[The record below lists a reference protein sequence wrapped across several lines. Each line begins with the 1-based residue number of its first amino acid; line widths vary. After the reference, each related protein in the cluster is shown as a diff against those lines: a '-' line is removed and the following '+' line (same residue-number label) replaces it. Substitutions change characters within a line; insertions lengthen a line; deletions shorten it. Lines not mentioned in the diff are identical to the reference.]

1 MANDAPAGLTACTI
15 VARNYLPAAR
25 VLTASFLAQH
35 PGGRVYVLVVDD
47 IDGDIDG
54 DVDAGAEQ
62 FEVVRP
68 GDLDLD
74 PEEYLRM
81 AMLYDVTELCTA
93 VKPWLL
99 RLLLDRGAG
108 VVLYLD
114 PDMEVF
120 ASLDRLASAARER
133 GIVIV
138 PHAESPIPLDG
149 REPTE
154 QTILHA
160 GAYNLGF
167 IGVSDAARPFLA
179 WWEERLARHCYRDVE
194 DAHFV
199 DQRFVDLVPG
209 LFEPAIVRDPAYNV
223 AYWNLHS
230 RSVARTGGR
239 YEVDGRPLAFFHYS
253 GYSPRRPHILFS
265 YHHDEDRGP
274 RVLLSEHPAV
284 AELCRGY
291 IEQLDAA
298 GASGDLPPYAYGAL
312 GDGTPIDIRM
322 RRLYREELELAERG
336 EGPEPANPFRDGTA
350 SFVEWLREPTYPRVA
365 PQVGRYLHDIWDED
379 PNLQHE
385 FPELEPETADVY
397 LEWCSGPAS
406 ANLPACVLLS
416 DAELAERRVAR
427 RRARPVGARPPGVNL
442 VGYHGAVL
450 GLGEVAR
457 SVADALRAVGVDV
470 AAIGHPETLSQQLG
484 DVACVEPIHAPYD
497 VNVFVVNADMMPPL
511 AGQLGPDFF
520 AGRRS
525 VGIWFW
531 EVDRLVPPTK
541 ALQVLDEVWV
551 ASEHT
556 RAAVEPVSSKPVHV
570 VPIPMPSAPAD
581 TATSLRRR
589 DVGLPD
595 DRFVFLMALDFFS
608 VGERKNPWGL
618 VEAYRSVFGP
628 DDGAALVVKTINGIR
643 RADDL
648 ERLRFAAG
656 DRADIVIRDEY
667 LSRADQAALMAGCD
681 AYVSLHRSE
690 GFGLTMA
697 EAMAL
702 AKPVIA
708 TGYSGNMQFMDESVA
723 FLVPYTLREIGPDH
737 HPYPADGQWADPD
750 LEHAGKLMRQVFEQ
764 RDAAAEVG
772 RRAAARVR
780 DEWSTTAKG
789 PGLAE
794 RIAALRARSD
804 VRPTWREFFMRGW
817 RPWLRGRVHRSYDF
831 DWMPDGTPFDVSMQA
846 LFDHA
851 LRRAR
856 AGRGRP
862 APDPDDEG
870 GTDAVLAWLNK
881 PFAPRVRP
889 IVSRYL
895 VQYWHDHPEL
905 HERFPAIET
914 DRGAARAYVDWVRE
928 RWLDDTDVPRRLV
941 PS

>member
-1 MANDAPAGLTACTI
+1 MATDPPAGLTACTI

-25 VLTASFLAQH
+25 VLAASFLAQH
-35 PGGRVYVLVVDD
+35 TGGRVCVLVVDD
-47 IDGDIDG
+47 FDE
-54 DVDAGAEQ
+54 DVDPSAEQ

-68 GDLDLD
+68 VDLDLA
-74 PEEYLRM
+74 PEEFLRM

-114 PDMEVF
+114 PDIEVF
-120 ASLDRLASAARER
+120 ASLEPLASAAREH
-133 GIVIV
+133 GIAIV
-138 PHAESPIPLDG
+138 PHTESPIPLDG
-149 REPTE
+149 CEPTE

-167 IGVSDAARPFLA
+167 IGVSDAARPFLS
-179 WWEERLARHCYRDVE
+179 WWEERLARECYRDVN

-209 LFEPAIVRDPAYNV
+209 MFDPAIVRDPAYNV

-230 RSVARTGGR
+230 RSVTRRDDR

-291 IEQLDAA
+291 VEQLAAA
-298 GASGDLPPYAYGAL
+298 GGEEDLPLYAFGTL
-312 GDGTPIDIRM
+312 DDGTTIDIRM
-322 RRLYREELELAERG
+322 RRLYREQLALADRG
-336 EGPEPANPFRDGTA
+336 EGPEPANPFRDGTPA
-350 SFVEWLREPTYPRVA
+350 FVEWLREPTYPRVA

-416 DAELAERRVAR
+416 ETELQERRIER
-427 RRARPVGARPPGVNL
+427 RRARPIAARPPGVNV

-457 SVADALRAVGVDV
+457 SIADGLRAAGVDV

-484 DVACVEPIHAPYD
+484 DVACVEPIDAPYD

-531 EVDRLVPPTK
+531 EVDTVAPPPTK

-556 RAAVEPVSSKPVHV
+556 GGAVEPVSSKPVHV
-570 VPIPMPSAPAD
+570 VPIPMPSAPAG
-581 TATSLRRR
+581 TATSLARR

-618 VEAYRSVFGP
+618 VEAYRSAFGP
-628 DDGAALVVKTINGIR
+628 DDGAALVVKTINGVR
-643 RADDL
+643 RADEL
-648 ERLRFAAG
+648 ERLRLAAG

-667 LSRADQAALMAGCD
+667 LSRAEQTALMASCD

-690 GFGLTMA
+690 GLGLTMV

-737 HPYPADGQWADPD
+737 HPYPAHARWAEPD
-750 LEHAGKLMRQVFEQ
+750 LEHAGKLMRQVFEE
-764 RDAAAEVG
+764 REGAAEVG
-772 RRAAARVR
+772 QRAAARIR
-780 DEWSTTAKG
+780 DEWSATAMG
-789 PGLAE
+789 PQLAE
-794 RIAALRARSD
+794 RVAALRARSD
-804 VRPTWREFFMRGW
+804 VPPTWREFFMRGW
-817 RPWLRGRVHRSYDF
+817 RPLLRGRVHRNYDF
-831 DWMPDGTPFDVSMQA
+831 DWLPDGMPVDLSMQA

-851 LRRAR
+851 LGRAR
-856 AGRGRP
+856 SGRGRP

-870 GTDAVLAWLNK
+870 GTEAVLAWLNK
-881 PFAPRVRP
+881 PFAPRIRP
-889 IVSRYL
+889 VVSRYL

-905 HERFPAIET
+905 HERFPVIET
-914 DRGAARAYVDWVRE
+914 DRAAARAYVDWVRDH
-928 RWLDDTDVPRRLV
+928 WHDDTDVPRRLA